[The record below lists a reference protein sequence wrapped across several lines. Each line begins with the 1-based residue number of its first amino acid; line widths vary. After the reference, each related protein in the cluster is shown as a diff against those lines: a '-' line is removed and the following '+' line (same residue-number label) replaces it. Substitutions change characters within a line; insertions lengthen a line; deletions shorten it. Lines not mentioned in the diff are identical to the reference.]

1 MIPPIISEPMPLRVG
16 GVEVSAGFLVLA
28 AWLYYSDREGV
39 FLWVLASCLCHELG
53 HLLALHLLRVPVRK
67 VRITA
72 VGAEICVAGGMSY
85 RGELAAA
92 LAGPTVNLLLAAL
105 VSRRSGGELLA
116 GINLALGVFNLIPVG
131 RLDGGRAMECVLSL
145 GVGPEVGRRVVE
157 VTSWVFA
164 VGLLVLG
171 CCLLR
176 WGGNGTLLLI
186 ALWMTVSVAGFGG
199 KRRN

>member
-1 MIPPIISEPMPLRVG
+1 MILPIISEPMPLRRG
-16 GVEVSAGFLVLA
+16 RVEVSAGFLLLA
-28 AWLYYSDREGV
+28 AWLNYSDREGV
-39 FLWVLASCLCHELG
+39 FLWVLASCLCHEAG
-53 HLLALHLLRVPVRK
+53 HLMALRLLGVPVRK

-72 VGAEICVAGGMSY
+72 VGAEICIAGGMSY
-85 RGELAAA
+85 RGELLAA
-92 LAGPTVNLLLAAL
+92 LSGPGVNLLLAAL
-105 VSRRSGGELLA
+105 MSRWPGGELLA

-131 RLDGGRAMECVLSL
+131 RLDGGRATECLLSMSL
-145 GVGPEVGRRVVE
+145 GPVIGRGVAA
-157 VTSWVFA
+157 VTSWVCTA
-164 VGLLVLG
+164 GLLVLG